1 MNTPDP
7 KPSLEQLVEGAA
19 QGMREQQAKAAAQ
32 TARQPAPRRGRVVLA
47 GTLALVCAGLLAV
60 QAPRIAAPYEW
71 PDPDRNPVV
80 ADADLETMVGLIE
93 AYRLARGRYPRQP
106 GRYQPAARPG
116 RGRRRIQ
123 AGVPPGRNQL
133 RTGVDLAALAGQLQ
147 QRIRPGQ
154 RTATQQD
161 LRG

>member
-93 AYRLARGRYPRQP
+93 AYRLARGRYPASLADISLPQGLAEVVAGSKLEYRLAETSFALEWTLPHWQANYSSESGQASVQP
-106 GRYQPAARPG
+106 RSK
-116 RGRRRIQ
+116 
-123 AGVPPGRNQL
+123 
-133 RTGVDLAALAGQLQ
+133 T
-147 QRIRPGQ
+147 
-154 RTATQQD
+154 
-161 LRG
+161 